1 MAFEDI
7 EKLKTR
13 VERDPHSRLFLPL
26 AEEYRKS
33 GMIDE
38 AIAVTLKGLERH
50 PGYTS
55 AHVALG
61 RLYLEKNLVPEA
73 RAEFEKVI
81 ASVPDNLFAHRKL
94 ADIYRDLG
102 ENEKALS
109 EYRMVLNLNPRDEE
123 IKRSLEILEEET
135 ERLPPPSLPS
145 WAEGGE
151 LKEEPVVQ
159 TLQEEPGGDQTVS
172 PGDSLVSERPESS
185 PAEESPAGEFD
196 EAAESFS
203 IQLTEASP
211 VVQPASEEI
220 IETPSAPDREFPG
233 VSILEN
239 VSEIPDFQAAYEDFW
254 RGSNVA
260 PCDSLIVEGSYYRA
274 LDAFR
279 DLLKSNPDNKHI
291 FQRIAELKAFL
302 RLLGKGEE
310 ALIAKLESFL
320 DEVKRRFGR
329 VPE

>member
-38 AIAVTLKGLERH
+38 AIAVILRGLERH

-94 ADIYRDLG
+94 ADIYRELG
-102 ENEKALS
+102 ENDRAIS

-123 IKRSLEILEEET
+123 VKKSLEILEEKT

-145 WAEGGE
+145 WAESRE
-151 LKEEPVVQ
+151 PKEEPIIQ
-159 TLQEEPGGDQTVS
+159 TLQEEPEGDQAVS
-172 PGDSLVSERPESS
+172 PGESLVSERPESF
-185 PAEESPAGEFD
+185 PAEESPAKEFD
-196 EAAESFS
+196 EVVESFS
-203 IQLTEASP
+203 IELTEASP
-211 VVQPASEEI
+211 VVQPAIEEI
-220 IETPSAPDREFPG
+220 IETPSAPEREFPG
-233 VSILEN
+233 VSIYESS
-239 VSEIPDFQAAYEDFW
+239 SEAPDFRAAYEDFW
-254 RGSNVA
+254 GGSNVA

-274 LDAFR
+274 LDSFR
-279 DLLKSNPDNKHI
+279 DLLKSDPDNKHV

-320 DEVKRRFGR
+320 FEIKRRFER